1 MKSQF
6 ATGRAPKPS
15 RPITEPLPS
24 KPLVPS
30 ESIAVSSQVLILS
43 HLLDSSISRVQS
55 APVKLDMVDVVRPVA
70 AGVRE
75 EPIKPSG
82 GLAAVK

>member
-43 HLLDSSISRVQS
+43 HL
-55 APVKLDMVDVVRPVA
+55 
-70 AGVRE
+70 
-75 EPIKPSG
+75 
-82 GLAAVK
+82 

>member
-1 MKSQF
+1 MSLQ
-6 ATGRAPKPS
+6 
-15 RPITEPLPS
+15 E
-24 KPLVPS
+24 
-30 ESIAVSSQVLILS
+30 LI
-43 HLLDSSISRVQS
+43 LDSSISRVQS
-55 APVKLDMVDVVRPVA
+55 APVKLDPVDVVRPVA

>member
-6 ATGRAPKPS
+6 STGSAPKPS

-24 KPLVPS
+24 KPIVPS
-30 ESIAVSSQVLILS
+30 KLNFDKRILIFDQS
-43 HLLDSSISRVQS
+43 DSSISRVQS
-55 APVKLDMVDVVRPVA
+55 APVKLDPVDVVRSVA
-70 AGVRE
+70 GTRE